1 MNKMLV
7 PGYVNPEE
15 LRAIAKLSGVN
26 PSEVKYKRP
35 NSPSTRNQVGTAN
48 SGQPPMSSILSGSR
62 LGVGMLG

>member
-15 LRAIAKLSGVN
+15 LRAIAKLSGVD

-35 NSPSTRNQVGTAN
+35 NSPSTRNQLGTAN
-48 SGQPPMSSILSGSR
+48 SGPTASMISGSR
-62 LGVGMLG
+62 IGAGGMLG